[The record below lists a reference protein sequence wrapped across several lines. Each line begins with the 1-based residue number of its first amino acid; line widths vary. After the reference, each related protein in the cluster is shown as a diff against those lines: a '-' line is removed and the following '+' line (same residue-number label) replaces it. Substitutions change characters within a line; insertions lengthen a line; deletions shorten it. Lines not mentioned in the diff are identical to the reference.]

1 MAMITRTIVKDTNIT
16 FRTVIDGEVS
26 APQSITVDG
35 MVGNPAAI
43 VKKQLGLKKTDS
55 VIIDAFV
62 EDSHLFGCTVEE
74 FLSVAHRIQNRPEI
88 SCDRNPTDK

>member
-1 MAMITRTIVKDTNIT
+1 MAMITRTIVKETTIT
-16 FRTVIDGEVS
+16 FRTVINGENS
-26 APQSITVDG
+26 DPKTITVDG
-35 MVGNPAAI
+35 MVSNPAAL

-74 FLSVAHRIQNRPEI
+74 FLSVAHMIE
-88 SCDRNPTDK
+88 K

>member
-1 MAMITRTIVKDTNIT
+1 MAMITRTIVKDTTIT
-16 FRTVIDGEVS
+16 FRTVIDGETS
-26 APQSITVDG
+26 APQYIRVDG

-55 VIIDAFV
+55 VIIDAFE

-74 FLSVAHRIQNRPEI
+74 FLSVAHMIE
-88 SCDRNPTDK
+88 K

>member
-1 MAMITRTIVKDTNIT
+1 MAMITRTIVKETTIT
-16 FRTVIDGEVS
+16 FRTVINGENS
-26 APQSITVDG
+26 DPKTITVDG
-35 MVGNPAAI
+35 MVGNPAAL

-74 FLSVAHRIQNRPEI
+74 FLSVAHMIE
-88 SCDRNPTDK
+88 K

>member
-1 MAMITRTIVKDTNIT
+1 MAMITRTIVKDTTIT

-74 FLSVAHRIQNRPEI
+74 FLSVAYMIE
-88 SCDRNPTDK
+88 K

>member
-1 MAMITRTIVKDTNIT
+1 MAMITRTIVKDTTIT

-43 VKKQLGLKKTDS
+43 VKKHLGLKKTDS

-74 FLSVAHRIQNRPEI
+74 FLSVAHIIE
-88 SCDRNPTDK
+88 K